1 MKGKDLKDAKIEKI
15 NFGGKIR
22 PITFDFNALCEL
34 QEEYIDP
41 FVAIYGI
48 STGDTKCLRAL
59 LYASLVAGQLATD
72 ESVEFDLTKAQ
83 VGRHLGQILAND
95 TEMYEKIF
103 TIILEGVTLF
113 FPEKKNDEK
122 ENDEKETKKTKGK
135 KEVATKN

>member
-1 MKGKDLKDAKIEKI
+1 MNGKDLKEAKIEKI

-22 PITFDFNALCEL
+22 PLTFDFNALCEL

-48 STGDTKCLRAL
+48 STGDTKCLRSL

-72 ESVEFDLTKAQ
+72 ESVEFDMTKAQ
-83 VGRHLGQILAND
+83 VGRYLGQILAND

-103 TIILEGVTLF
+103 TAILEGVTLF
-113 FPEKKNDEK
+113 FPEAKKDESTGENK
-122 ENDEKETKKTKGK
+122 EDAKELET
-135 KEVATKN
+135 TKN